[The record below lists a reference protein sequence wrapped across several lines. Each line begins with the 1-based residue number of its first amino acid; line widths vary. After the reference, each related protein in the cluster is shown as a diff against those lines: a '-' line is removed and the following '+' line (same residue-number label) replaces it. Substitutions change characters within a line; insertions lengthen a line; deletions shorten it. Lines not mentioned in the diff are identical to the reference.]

1 VNYGIIVSGVDNM
14 YIRLSKS
21 ESTKDYIVYLVEGY
35 RSKDGKTKQRT
46 LKSFGYLSELTK
58 DNPNALEELK
68 EWAKEE
74 TKKIKQEKSL
84 PITIQL
90 DQLQTVDKRLLNY
103 GYVFLERLYNRI
115 GLSRFMQDYQSKV
128 KCQYNLD
135 DILKLLVFSRC
146 LNPGSK
152 KKAYEG
158 KGNYFFEFSD
168 FKLDDIY
175 KSLDYLAEVKDDL
188 TLAMHEGISETYGR
202 DCTLVFYDVT
212 NYYFESD
219 ETSELRQRGVSKEKK
234 KTGIVQMGLF
244 IDRNGIP
251 ITYELFPG
259 HTNDLSTMRPILEK
273 IKKQYNL
280 GKITIIADKGNNSG
294 NNLDYIDKQE
304 DKYIISQKIRQR
316 GNQLAEI
323 VLDQE
328 DYIPNSTGTFKYK
341 TVAREREIKE
351 NGKVVSMIQEHL
363 LCFWSLKEE
372 RYQHGKRGLLDE
384 KIDKFINDP
393 SLLNASNS
401 FGVKKYFKKTTYDK
415 TTGEVIKTKNR
426 YEFDQAKYERDIA
439 LDGYYAIVTNDLEL
453 TPFEI
458 IDHYR
463 QLSVI
468 EDSFR
473 VTKTD
478 LEGRPVYVWTDNHI
492 KGHFLTC
499 FIALTLY
506 RLLQLET
513 NNEYSVNKL
522 KEALN
527 SASAVSLERNIN
539 LLHQT
544 DDIFKKVAK
553 DYEHVLNRAY
563 ILKKDLKKELMKI
576 VHNK

>member
-1 VNYGIIVSGVDNM
+1 MFIKKIKVPNA
-14 YIRLSKS
+14 
-21 ESTKDYIVYLVEGY
+21 EDYNVYLVEGY
-35 RSKDGKTKQRT
+35 RGMDGKVKHRT
-46 LKSFGYLSELTK
+46 LKSFGRLSELVQIDPQVI
-58 DNPNALEELK
+58 DNLEK
-68 EWAKEE
+68 QAKEL
-74 TKKIKQEKSL
+74 TLKR
-84 PITIQL
+84 
-90 DQLQTVDKRLLNY
+90 DQNQQDLVFIDFSERHDGSQKLLNY

-115 GLSRFMQDYQSKV
+115 GLSRFMQNYQTQV

-135 DILKLLVFSRC
+135 EVLKLLVFSRC

-168 FKLDDIY
+168 FKLEDIY
-175 KSLDYLAEVKDDL
+175 KSLDYLANIKDDL
-188 TLAMHEGISETYGR
+188 TLAMHAGISETYGR

-212 NYYFESD
+212 NYYFES
-219 ETSELRQRGVSKEKK
+219 EEMNGLRQRGVSKEKK
-234 KTGIVQMGLF
+234 KTGIIQMGLF

-294 NNLDYIDKQE
+294 KNLDYIDKQK
-304 DKYIISQKIRQR
+304 DHYIISQKIRQR
-316 GNQLAEI
+316 GNQLADI

-328 DYIPNSTGTFKYK
+328 DYIMNNTGTFKYK
-341 TVAREREIKE
+341 TVEREREIKE
-351 NGKVVSMIQEHL
+351 NGKVVSTIKEHL

-384 KIDKFINDP
+384 KIDKFMNDP

-415 TTGEVIKTKNR
+415 NTGEVVKTKNR
-426 YEFDQAKYERDIA
+426 YEFDQEKYERDIA

-513 NNEYSVNKL
+513 NNEFSVNRL

-527 SASAVSLERNIN
+527 SASAVSLDQGIY
-539 LLHQT
+539 LLHDT
-544 DDIFKKVAK
+544 HDIIKDLCLVNRIDLGFKKVK
-553 DYEHVLNRAY
+553 IEY
-563 ILKKDLKKELMKI
+563 LKNQLDKLRSS
-576 VHNK
+576 

>member
-1 VNYGIIVSGVDNM
+1 M
-14 YIRLSKS
+14 FIRVTTSPDK
-21 ESTKDYIVYLVEGY
+21 KYKKVYLVEGY
-35 RSKDGKTKQRT
+35 RDENGKVKQRIIENLGDLET
-46 LKSFGYLSELTK
+46 LTK
-58 DNPNALEELK
+58 ANPNALEDLK
-68 EWAKEE
+68 KWAKEE
-74 TKKIKQEKSL
+74 TERLKGKL
-84 PITIQL
+84 PL
-90 DQLQTVDKRLLNY
+90 EVVFSDLQTESDNLFNY

-175 KSLDYLAEVKDDL
+175 KSLDYLANVKDDI
-188 TLAMHEGISETYGR
+188 TLAMHEGISEVYGR

-234 KTGIVQMGLF
+234 KTGIIQMGLF

-273 IKKQYNL
+273 IKKKYNL

-294 NNLDYIDKQE
+294 KNLDYIDKQQ

-316 GNQLAEI
+316 GNQLSDI

-328 DYIPNSTGTFKYK
+328 GYIPNSEGTFKYK
-341 TVAREREIKE
+341 TVQREREIKE
-351 NGKVVSMIQEHL
+351 NGKVISTIKEHL
-363 LCFWSLKEE
+363 LCFWSLKEA

-384 KIDKFINDP
+384 KIEQFISDP

-415 TTGEVIKTKNR
+415 VTGEVIKTKNS
-426 YEFDQAKYERDIA
+426 YTFDQEKYERDIA

-506 RLLQLET
+506 RLLQLES

-527 SASAVSLERNIN
+527 SAATMKLTKGVYILPN
-539 LLHQT
+539 T
-544 DDIFKKVAK
+544 TDIFKSLSEN
-553 DYEHVLNRAY
+553 YELNYKY
-563 ILKKDLKKELMKI
+563 IRYEAFKTKLNNIL
-576 VHNK
+576 HNK

>member
-1 VNYGIIVSGVDNM
+1 M
-14 YIRLSKS
+14 FIRVTTSPNKKFSK
-21 ESTKDYIVYLVEGY
+21 VYLVEGY
-35 RSKDGKTKQRT
+35 RDENGKVKQRIIQSLGDLET
-46 LKSFGYLSELTK
+46 LTK
-58 DNPNALEELK
+58 ANPNALEDLK
-68 EWAKEE
+68 VWAKEE
-74 TKKIKQEKSL
+74 TKRLKGKL
-84 PITIQL
+84 PL
-90 DQLQTVDKRLLNY
+90 EVVFSELQTSSDNLFNY
-103 GYVFLERLYNRI
+103 GYVFLERIYNRI
-115 GLSRFMQDYQSKV
+115 GLSRFMQAYQSKV

-175 KSLDYLAEVKDDL
+175 KSLDYLATIKDDL
-188 TLAMHEGISETYGR
+188 TLAMHEGITKTYGR

-234 KTGIVQMGLF
+234 KTGIIQMGLF

-259 HTNDLSTMRPILEK
+259 HTNDLSTMKPILEK

-294 NNLDYIDKQE
+294 KNLDYINKQN
-304 DKYIISQKIRQR
+304 DHYIISQKIRQR
-316 GNQLAEI
+316 GNQLADI

-328 DYIPNSTGTFKYK
+328 DYITNSTGTFKYK
-341 TVAREREIKE
+341 TVEREREIKE
-351 NGKVVSMIQEHL
+351 NGKVLSTIKEHL

-384 KIDKFINDP
+384 KIDKFMNDP
-393 SLLNASNS
+393 SLLNASNT

-415 TTGEVIKTKNR
+415 TTGEVVKTKNN
-426 YEFDQAKYERDIA
+426 YTFDREKYERDIA

-513 NNEYSVNKL
+513 NNEFSVNRL

-527 SASAVSLERNIN
+527 STVTMKLSKGV
-539 LLHQT
+539 
-544 DDIFKKVAK
+544 
-553 DYEHVLNRAY
+553 Y
-563 ILKKDLKKELMKI
+563 ILPNTSDTFKSISEKYDLNYKYIRYETLKTKLNNI
-576 VHNK
+576 LHNN